1 MAHVPPLSYSLTK
14 VHLNRMKSIV
24 HSRFCLI
31 TVGAI
36 IVSSAAI
43 SHPPLF
49 AQAPPAPPV
58 NSGDALAFDA
68 ASALMDQ
75 KKFKEAVV
83 AFEKFLEKYK
93 MLSPKSLDATFR
105 LAVCYIQTQ
114 DYDSPIKH
122 LRNITTNPKVELP
135 GKEAAQ
141 MLIAKSVTLKGVNL
155 PSESDAQKKEQ
166 NRIFELAIGEYETFL
181 KSYPQTREMDNA
193 HFLRATLLMQVGKY
207 DEAVKGYQ
215 AVEKIGQQNTPLYWD
230 AVLSSGRALFA
241 MASGLMEQ
249 KDGKEVAPENLK
261 KALDI
266 FVQAQPILGRVYAGS
281 NDVAMANEAT
291 YYAAQMQL
299 TRSQNPTEVDE
310 EKRKKEVQDL
320 LMGAYEAF
328 RAVRARE
335 EVITEQQKKIDY
347 YKRQIPL
354 VQPGITYQSQIARI
368 NNLIDIEEQKLDR
381 YKTGPDQYL
390 AAKLALARIYLFQKK
405 PDESRVLIRYLQAQE
420 ELLKSDKDALPT
432 ITALVALTYGEQGNL
447 EKALAG
453 YEEFRTKFKSNP
465 NGDNLPLL
473 VAKLL
478 IDSEKTPNVEKAIT
492 VVNDGMTDYKQ
503 WRFLGRANSLLAA
516 ALTKLRKF
524 DKAIEALD
532 QAIPA
537 SPEEEDAAQLY
548 FVRGNI
554 LEAMARENKDA
565 AKADEA
571 IAAYKLVID
580 KYGKYSY
587 SEDAQFGIAQIMS
600 GKDPKAAA
608 PLLQAFVEAYSAGTP
623 KSENTAKN
631 VPIAQYL
638 LGKCLAG
645 SNQKDEAV
653 TAWAKLAEKWPDS
666 EPAPGSYFQRFDI
679 FSERKNYAKCMELM
693 DGFIKSYPTHENVY
707 FAFNNQAEM
716 LFTKPGPEGKSPN
729 MLQNTREGAAKL
741 MEFVNFELEK
751 NPAAKRGDQS
761 LVKIAA
767 KWSAQIPQKNFLI
780 MNSDEK
786 LVWQEAVDNATKA
799 VEMILEKYADQPSE
813 MNKVGE
819 GLEKLVTVQKARTA
833 ADPSNAAK
841 VGDYFKELATK
852 YNGKPS
858 VRSNVLFA
866 LGAVLW
872 DKNRSEAMRA
882 MADGYKADV
891 KFTTDDMDRYMEGL
905 LTDKKFDK
913 VNELAAKLA
922 ADYPKEAQDPQATSL
937 FWQGKVLAEQGKI
950 KDAAA
955 KYEELQKSF
964 GGSKKVL
971 EADYGVI
978 RSKVDEGKLED
989 DFIPRLEKVVKMQ
1002 SKTFDLQA
1010 RALLLIA
1017 RIQELQGDID
1027 SAIDNYIKIHT
1038 RYESVPD
1045 VCAEGLWRGSN
1056 LLEQQANGKLKVM
1069 TPEERK
1075 KFLAGKKKPE
1085 TKPADAKPADPKP
1098 TDAKPA
1104 DPKKETAEAPAPAE
1118 KATAAKK

>member
-1 MAHVPPLSYSLTK
+1 
-14 VHLNRMKSIV
+14 MKTIV
-24 HSRFCLI
+24 HSRICLI

-36 IVSSAAI
+36 LAGSAAI
-43 SHPPLF
+43 LQPTLL
-49 AQAPPAPPV
+49 AQAPPPPAAPKG
-58 NSGDALAFDA
+58 GDAAAFDA

-75 KKFKEAVV
+75 KKNKEAVV
-83 AFEKFLEKYK
+83 AFEKFLQTYK
-93 MLSPKSLDATFR
+93 MQSPRSVDAQFK
-105 LAVCYIQTQ
+105 LAVCYIITE
-114 DYDSPIKH
+114 DYDSPIK
-122 LRNITTNPKVELP
+122 LLKAIIANPKVEAP

-141 MLIAKSVTLKGVNL
+141 MLIAKSFTLKGVKM
-155 PSESDAQKKEQ
+155 PSEEDGQKKEQ
-166 NRIFELAIGEYETFL
+166 SRIFEMAIGEYETFL
-181 KSYPQTREMDNA
+181 KMFPQTRDLDNA
-193 HFLRATLLMQVGKY
+193 NFLRATLLMQIGKY
-207 DEAVKGYQ
+207 DESVKGYQ
-215 AVEKIGQQNTPLYWD
+215 NVEKLGPQGTPLYWD
-230 AVLSSGRALFA
+230 SVLSSGRALFA
-241 MASGLMEQ
+241 MASELMEQ
-249 KDGKEVAPENLK
+249 KNGKEVPPENVK

-266 FVQAQPILGRVYAGS
+266 FVLAQPILGKVYAGS

-299 TRSQNPTEVDE
+299 ARSQNPTATDE
-310 EKRKKEVQDL
+310 EQRKKEVQDL
-320 LMGAYEAF
+320 LTGAYEAF

-335 EVITEQQKKIDY
+335 EVLTAQQAKIEI

-381 YKTGPDQYL
+381 YKTGQDQYL

-420 ELLKSDKDALPT
+420 ELLKGDKDALPT

-447 EKALAG
+447 EKALVG
-453 YEEFRTKFKSNP
+453 YKEFRTKFKSNP

-478 IDSEKTPNVEKAIT
+478 IDSEKTPNVEEAIT
-492 VVNDGMTDYKQ
+492 IVNDGMVDFKTATAE
-503 WRFLGRANSLLAA
+503 WRFIGEANSLLAA
-516 ALTKLRKF
+516 ALTKLGKF
-524 DKAIEALD
+524 PEALKALEA
-532 QAIPA
+532 AIGSNPK
-537 SPEEEDAAQLY
+537 EEVTAQLQ

-554 LEAMARENKDA
+554 LEAMARESKDP
-565 AKADEA
+565 AKAEEA
-571 IAAYKLVID
+571 IVAYKVVID

-587 SEDAQFGIAQIMS
+587 AEDAQFGIAQITS

-608 PLLQAFVEAYSAGTP
+608 PLLQTFVDAHSAGTP
-623 KSENTAKN
+623 KSENTPRN
-631 VPIAQYL
+631 VPVAQYL

-645 SNQKDEAV
+645 SNQKDEAIK
-653 TAWAKLAEKWPDS
+653 AWDKLAEKWPDS
-666 EPAPGSYFQRFDI
+666 EPAPGSFFQRFDI
-679 FSERKNYAKCMELM
+679 YNERKNYAKCAELM
-693 DGFIKSYPTHENVY
+693 EGFIKAYPTHENVY

-716 LFTKPGPEGKSPN
+716 LFAKAGPEGKSPN

-741 MEFVNFELEK
+741 TEFVNFELEK
-751 NPAAKRGDQS
+751 NLAAKRGDQS
-761 LVKIAA
+761 LVKIAT

-786 LVWQEAVDNATKA
+786 LVWQEAVDNSTKA
-799 VEMILEKYADQPSE
+799 VEMILEKYADQPAE
-813 MNKVGE
+813 TNKVGE
-819 GLEKLVTVQKARTA
+819 GLEKLVVVQKARTA

-852 YNGKPS
+852 YNAKPS

-882 MADGYKADV
+882 MADGYKADI

-905 LTDKKFDK
+905 LTDKKYDK

-922 ADYPKEAQDPQATSL
+922 ADYPKEMQDPQATSL
-937 FWQGKVLAEQGKI
+937 FWLGKALAAQGKVQE
-950 KDAAA
+950 AAA
-955 KYEELQKSF
+955 KYGELQKSF
-964 GGSKKVL
+964 PNSKKVL

-978 RSKVDEGKLED
+978 LAKVDEKILED
-989 DFIPRLEKVVKMQ
+989 DFIPRLEKVVKVQ
-1002 SKTFDLQA
+1002 SKTFELQA

-1017 RIQELQGDID
+1017 RIQEMQGDID
-1027 SAIDNYIKIHT
+1027 SAIDNFIKIHT

-1045 VCAEGLWRGSN
+1045 ACVEGLWRGSK
-1056 LLEQQANGKLKVM
+1056 LLDDQANGKIKVM

-1075 KFLAGKKKPE
+1075 KYLAGKKKPE
-1085 TKPADAKPADPKP
+1085 AKPADAKPAATKP

-1104 DPKKETAEAPAPAE
+1104 EPKAATPAAPAPAE
-1118 KATAAKK
+1118 KPKPAQK

>member
-1 MAHVPPLSYSLTK
+1 
-14 VHLNRMKSIV
+14 MKTIV
-24 HSRFCLI
+24 HSRICLVAASAI
-31 TVGAI
+31 LVG
-36 IVSSAAI
+36 SAAI
-43 SHPPLF
+43 FQPTLL
-49 AQAPPAPPV
+49 AQAPPPAAPKG
-58 NSGDALAFDA
+58 GDAGAFED

-75 KKFKEAVV
+75 KKNKEAVV

-93 MLSPKSLDATFR
+93 MQSPRSIDAQFK
-105 LAVCYIQTQ
+105 LAVCYILTE
-114 DYDSPIKH
+114 DFDSPIK
-122 LRNITTNPKVELP
+122 LLKSIIENTKVEAP

-141 MLIAKSVTLKGVNL
+141 MLIAKSYTLKGVKM
-155 PSESDAQKKEQ
+155 PATEDGQKKEQ
-166 NRIFELAIGEYETFL
+166 SRIFEMAIAEYEKFL
-181 KSYPQTREMDNA
+181 KMFPQTRDLDNA
-193 HFLRATLLMQVGKY
+193 NFLRATLLTQIGKY
-207 DEAVKGYQ
+207 DESVKGYQ
-215 AVEKIGQQNTPLYWD
+215 QVEKLGPQGTPLYWD

-241 MASGLMEQ
+241 MASELMEQ
-249 KDGKEVAPENLK
+249 KDGKEVPPENIK

-266 FVQAQPILGRVYAGS
+266 FVQAQPILTKVYAGS

-299 TRSQNPTEVDE
+299 TRSQNPKEVDE

-320 LMGAYEAF
+320 LTGAYEAF

-335 EVITEQQKKIDY
+335 EVLTAQQAKIDF

-354 VQPGITYQSQIARI
+354 VQPGIDFQAKIARI
-368 NNLIDIEEQKLDR
+368 NNLVDIEEQKLDR
-381 YKTGPDQYL
+381 YKNDQDQYL

-405 PDESRVLIRYLQAQE
+405 PDEARVLIRYLQAQE
-420 ELLKSDKDALPT
+420 ELLKGDKEALST
-432 ITALVALTYGEQGNL
+432 ITALIPLTYGEQGNL
-447 EKALAG
+447 EKSLAG

-465 NGDNLPLL
+465 NGDNLPLI
-473 VAKLL
+473 VAKIL

-492 VVNDGMTDYKQ
+492 IVNDGMTDYKP
-503 WRFLGRANSLLAA
+503 WRFVGEANSLLAA
-516 ALTKLRKF
+516 ALTKLGKYP
-524 DKAIEALD
+524 EALK
-532 QAIPA
+532 ALEAALA
-537 SPEEEDAAQLY
+537 SNPKEDIAAQLQ

-554 LEAMARENKDA
+554 LEAMARETKDP
-565 AKADEA
+565 AKAEEA
-571 IAAYKLVID
+571 ILAYKVVID

-587 SEDAQFGIAQIMS
+587 AEDAKFGIAQITS
-600 GKDPKAAA
+600 GKDPAAA
-608 PLLQAFVEAYSAGTP
+608 VSLLGTFVDAHSEGTP
-623 KSENTAKN
+623 KSENTPRN
-631 VPIAQYL
+631 VPVAQYL

-645 SNQKDEAV
+645 SNQKDEAIK
-653 TAWAKLAEKWPDS
+653 AWDKLAEKWPDS
-666 EPAPGSYFQRFDI
+666 DPAPGSYFQRFDI
-679 FSERKNYAKCMELM
+679 YNERKNYAKCAELM
-693 DGFIKSYPTHENVY
+693 EGFIKAYPKHENVY

-716 LFTKPGPEGKSPN
+716 LFAKPGPEGKSPN

-741 MEFVNFELEK
+741 LEFVNFELEK
-751 NPAAKRGDQS
+751 NLEAKRGDQS
-761 LVKIAA
+761 LVKIAT

-786 LVWQEAVDNATKA
+786 LVWQEAVDNSTKA

-813 MNKVGE
+813 INKVGE
-819 GLEKLVTVQKARTA
+819 GLEKLVVVQKVRTA

-852 YNGKPS
+852 YNAKPS

-905 LTDKKFDK
+905 LAEKKYDK

-922 ADYPKEAQDPQATSL
+922 ADYPKEMQDPQATSL
-937 FWQGKVLAEQGKI
+937 FWLGKALAAQGKVQE
-950 KDAAA
+950 AAA
-955 KYEELQKSF
+955 KYSELQKAFSA
-964 GGSKKVL
+964 SKKVL

-978 RSKVDEGKLED
+978 LAKVDDNKLED
-989 DFIPRLEKVVKMQ
+989 DFIPRLEKVVRVQ

-1017 RIQELQGDID
+1017 RIQEMQGDID

-1045 VCAEGLWRGSN
+1045 VCVEGLWRGSK
-1056 LLEQQANGKLKVM
+1056 LLDEQANGKLKVM
-1069 TPEERK
+1069 TQEERK
-1075 KFLAGKKKPE
+1075 KYLAGKKKPE
-1085 TKPADAKPADPKP
+1085 VKPDAKPAETKP
-1098 TDAKPA
+1098 ANAKPA
-1104 DPKKETAEAPAPAE
+1104 EPKTAAPAAPATAEKP
-1118 KATAAKK
+1118 KTAQK